1 MGILD
6 RLTTAGSQLSQFDG
20 QTPPPSNI
28 DVQGSTLHNQYSING
43 APNMAGFPTP
53 SQLDLNGA
61 IPPIST
67 VPNSTQQLPYLSNLP
82 G

>member
-1 MGILD
+1 MGLLNK
-6 RLTTAGSQLSQFDG
+6 LTTDGSQLTDFDG

-43 APNMAGFPTP
+43 NPNMTGFPTP
-53 SQLDLNGA
+53 SLLDLNGVT
-61 IPPIST
+61 PPK
-67 VPNSTQQLPYLSNLP
+67 YLDNPP